1 MDVVDKYLSLL
12 TKLVEEEEVMA
23 AAGRVKEAA
32 ILMVD
37 ALDSLNLS
45 NASKRKGVLGADVPR
60 ELKILLHFFN
70 KDDDKIAYSKEL
82 FNNTSPVDPAGK
94 MFLKLVNDMKP
105 ETLEY
110 LKENISTDHRYT
122 FEQIETHLKYFYVN
136 YLLCYFLLKNENM
149 STGINISDADIEI
162 YFATNQTEDPEIQDT
177 VEKVTRFIVGESNEP
192 YVHPKGLSINME
204 RRILEGTMRQVS
216 AIIQQKKQDGVQS
229 IQTKEQI
236 IEAALAETNLAY
248 TELDETRLE
257 LAKSA
262 SLRDNLEKLII
273 EQSEIDAV
281 TRQKILDDSDKFTEI
296 LRIILN
302 IAKELD
308 NDVDYGEILKR
319 IDEIPIVSDIE
330 DNGDELIQTRNSL
343 LEKQQIQLIM
353 ICQHIKEV
361 VVAYSRFQT
370 IIANQVTS
378 NTLLEDENRQITFL
392 IDNLKDDNQQQNIQ
406 IVAMQNEIRMLSQ
419 TVEEIGQILDAANAQ
434 HESSL
439 GIQVEANRELAD
451 EYYRIRDREENLKE
465 QIKRLRARVND
476 LDQSELDQNEEIIQA
491 NELIALLEMRIENSK
506 EIISRLEFE
515 AESSNLEKEQAKDKE
530 IQIVRFNYEETIEN
544 LTGLLSEKERILAEK
559 QRTIYNLTSSVEEVS
574 AELEQIKI
582 DSREEIDRIVHESL
596 VEIEKINNQLTDE
609 KRVKEEK
616 INEIIAASHV
626 KIEAARVQ
634 VKETEEGAES
644 QINELQRKL
653 DNSIREKDELES
665 QFGRT
670 QANTRQELIQQIE
683 EAEAKITDLRVQLE
697 QAKNGAAATLNDL
710 ERQIEETTQGAENE
724 KSVMKDKIKRMQFMN
739 LVYLIK
745 LRKLNQIILDNRAKL
760 SFESAKG
767 EEMQLSDEELHELL
781 SEIQNAEDNKTLL
794 LENPFNHI
802 AESIYKKSDII
813 IQTQGNATHNVNVF
827 IETVE
832 EAKSKI
838 TELEGQLV
846 TNNKDLDGVKSAFAK
861 LQKAYEEKNTQ
872 LTSIQNELFQSTRDM
887 SVYKNKANSIIRA
900 LRNESER
907 KQKEIKDAVHEKISE
922 LTADKEKTAQQL
934 SDEKSK
940 SAELEEKIKKLKEK
954 AKKDVAE
961 IKEKYEGQMVLLSE
975 KDTLLRR
982 ISQKEENVTR
992 IKKELEKAKSMTA
1005 TASNK
1010 IALQDTIIVELR
1022 NEMDALKEKMK
1033 SKEQMLSS
1041 ISELTEQ
1048 CDALYRKTIANE
1060 DQARREVLAIQR
1072 VAEGASR
1079 IHELTKQLGE
1089 NNASRISDL
1098 ENIRIRLKA
1107 LLDTPNGITRN
1118 GINSIFNAL

>member
-1 MDVVDKYLSLL
+1 
-12 TKLVEEEEVMA
+12 
-23 AAGRVKEAA
+23 
-32 ILMVD
+32 
-37 ALDSLNLS
+37 
-45 NASKRKGVLGADVPR
+45 
-60 ELKILLHFFN
+60 
-70 KDDDKIAYSKEL
+70 
-82 FNNTSPVDPAGK
+82 
-94 MFLKLVNDMKP
+94 
-105 ETLEY
+105 
-110 LKENISTDHRYT
+110 
-122 FEQIETHLKYFYVN
+122 
-136 YLLCYFLLKNENM
+136 
-149 STGINISDADIEI
+149 
-162 YFATNQTEDPEIQDT
+162 
-177 VEKVTRFIVGESNEP
+177 
-192 YVHPKGLSINME
+192 
-204 RRILEGTMRQVS
+204 
-216 AIIQQKKQDGVQS
+216 
-229 IQTKEQI
+229 
-236 IEAALAETNLAY
+236 
-248 TELDETRLE
+248 
-257 LAKSA
+257 
-262 SLRDNLEKLII
+262 
-273 EQSEIDAV
+273 
-281 TRQKILDDSDKFTEI
+281 
-296 LRIILN
+296 
-302 IAKELD
+302 
-308 NDVDYGEILKR
+308 
-319 IDEIPIVSDIE
+319 
-330 DNGDELIQTRNSL
+330 
-343 LEKQQIQLIM
+343 
-353 ICQHIKEV
+353 
-361 VVAYSRFQT
+361 
-370 IIANQVTS
+370 
-378 NTLLEDENRQITFL
+378 LEDENRQITFL
-392 IDNLKDDNQQQNIQ
+392 IHNLKDDNQQQNTQ

-419 TVEEIGQILDAANAQ
+419 TVEEIEQIMDAANAQ

-465 QIKRLRARVND
+465 QIKRLRERVTELN
-476 LDQSELDQNEEIIQA
+476 QSELDQSEEIIQA
-491 NELIALLEMRIENSK
+491 NELIASLEMRLENSK

-515 AESSNLEKEQAKDKE
+515 AEASNLEKVQAKDEE
-530 IQIVRFNYEETIEN
+530 IQRVRFDYEETIEN
-544 LTGLLSEKERILAEK
+544 LRGLLSEKEITLAEK
-559 QRTIYNLTSSVEEVS
+559 QRTIYNLTSHVEEVS
-574 AELEQIKI
+574 AELEKTKI
-582 DSREEIDRIVHESL
+582 ESREEIERIVHDSL

-616 INEIIAASHV
+616 INEIIAASQV
-626 KIEAARVQ
+626 KIEAARAQ
-634 VKETEEGAES
+634 VKETEEGAEN
-644 QINELQRKL
+644 QINEIQRQL
-653 DNSIREKDELES
+653 DNSIREKYELES
-665 QFGRT
+665 QFERT
-670 QANTRQELIQQIE
+670 QANARQELIQQIE
-683 EAEAKITDLRVQLE
+683 EAEEKISDLRVQLAE
-697 QAKNGAAATLNDL
+697 AKNGTAATLNDL
-710 ERQIEETTQGAENE
+710 ERQVKETEEGAENE

-802 AESIYKKSDII
+802 AESIYKKSEII

-861 LQKAYEEKNTQ
+861 LQNAYEEKNTQ
-872 LTSIQNELFQSTRDM
+872 LTSIQNELVQSTREM
-887 SVYKNKANSIIRA
+887 SVHKHKANSIIRA
-900 LRNESER
+900 LRDESER

-922 LTADKEKTAQQL
+922 LTADKEKAEQQL

-940 SAELEEKIKKLKEK
+940 SDELEEKIKKLKEK

-961 IKEKYEGQMVLLSE
+961 IKEKYEGKMVSLSE

-992 IKKELEKAKSMTA
+992 IKKELEKAKSITA

-1033 SKEQMLSS
+1033 SKEQMLTS

-1048 CDALYRKTIANE
+1048 CDALYKKTIANE
-1060 DQARREVLAIQR
+1060 DQAHRELLAIQR

-1089 NNASRISDL
+1089 NNASRINDL